1 MGTGAIEAA
10 KNGVTYRM
18 TSDSVEREE
27 NRVTER
33 YWVFNR
39 DDHKEIISPGPSHP
53 AEIKAT
59 ETIEEKESD
68 AKKINAIEWDAIKY
82 TVMLR
87 NILEESGAE
96 QKTLEK
102 VDAHIQE
109 LVSRA
114 HGFGGD
120 K

>member
-1 MGTGAIEAA
+1 MGTGAIEAT

-18 TSDSVEREE
+18 ALNGVIRKENGVVER
-27 NRVTER
+27 
-33 YWVFNR
+33 YAVFNR
-39 DDHKEIISPGPSHP
+39 DDYKEVLSPGPSFT
-53 AEIKAT
+53 EIIVI
-59 ETIEEKESD
+59 EDIEEKESD
-68 AKKINAIEWDAIKY
+68 AEEINAIEMDAIKY

-87 NILEESGAE
+87 NILKESGAE